1 MVEIVAKTGAF
12 RELTV
17 EKVPANSND
26 VTNKTYVDS
35 VAGADLTAITSHVIA
50 NVDDTYNLGS
60 AAKRWANLYAVI
72 ATLTLLVIGGIY
84 FAYESSN
91 NRLYL
96 NGSIYVNGSIIADKN
111 ITGLWLYGNASQLY
125 SLNASKIKRAVN
137 NTEIF
142 TWGKINVSNITY
154 GGAAT
159 GASIGWNGTTL
170 IIKVN

>member
-35 VAGADLTAITSHVIA
+35 VAGADLTAITSH
-50 NVDDTYNLGS
+50 
-60 AAKRWANLYAVI
+60 VI

-125 SLNASKIKRAVN
+125 SLNTSEIRRAVN